1 MMDFYERADRQDAV
15 GQAEKDGRVADS
27 LDVRMSLL
35 ERVSKGEIT
44 LNEAKKQLEQ
54 IKRKAKSIGKIT
66 RNQAWKGH

>member
-1 MMDFYERADRQDAV
+1 MDFYERADRQDAV

-44 LNEAKKQLEQ
+44 INEAKKQLEQ
-54 IKRKAKSIGKIT
+54 IKQKAKSIGKIT
-66 RNQAWKGH
+66 RNQAWKGY

>member
-44 LNEAKKQLEQ
+44 INEAKKQLEQ
-54 IKRKAKSIGKIT
+54 IKQKAKSIGKIT
-66 RNQAWKGH
+66 RNQAWKGY